1 MFCII
6 LIKTDEREIIMKKK
20 VLIVEDEQDT
30 IDLEKMIM
38 LKHGYNVSVAMN
50 AEEAL
55 KIIETNIPD
64 IILLDVMLPGKIDGF
79 EFCKMLK
86 SSDKSKIPIIIFT
99 AKSGFLDL
107 TTGLD
112 SGADEYLT
120 KPFSAE
126 GLVQSVKRL
135 LGEN

>member
-1 MFCII
+1 
-6 LIKTDEREIIMKKK
+6 MKKK

-38 LKHGYNVSVAMN
+38 VKSGYDVYVAM
-50 AEEAL
+50 AVEEAL
-55 KIIETNIPD
+55 KIIDKNRPD
-64 IILLDVMLPGKIDGF
+64 IILLDVMLPGDIDGF
-79 EFCKMLK
+79 EFCRNMK
-86 SSDKSKIPIIIFT
+86 SSKNKDIPIIIFT
-99 AKSGFLDL
+99 AKSGFSDL
-107 TTGLD
+107 TTGLE

-126 GLVQSVKRL
+126 GLVKSVKKL